1 MEGFIL
7 SKEGI
12 DMSRQNFPAINTKTR
27 VLKSRLLKDQD
38 YINLMQM
45 ENVEE
50 QVNYLKNNTV
60 YGEVLED
67 IDDFN
72 WDIQQIEIHLK
83 RYLIYQMEKII
94 KYFTREY
101 KEFYQTLLLRYEIE
115 DLKQY
120 LRALERKEE
129 VPKVACFFFKH
140 STFDCNKLSKIT
152 NIGEFIDGLKGTI
165 YYDIL
170 APYKEEEDPRTT
182 FYMEMNLDRLYFN
195 RLKAKSEKLN
205 KADRKVFEQILG
217 ENVDLLNIEWIYRGI
232 KFYNLL
238 PEELIN
244 YVLPHGLEFKYKDLK
259 KMCYSDID
267 TLKEIVLNSKYS
279 FLFDTKKDVELFME
293 RRIER
298 YLYFKFK
305 KLFRKGHMNILI
317 TIAFFHLLEF
327 EIRDIISML
336 EAKRYGFTLEDTINY
351 LVKNVEG
358 SD

>member
-1 MEGFIL
+1 
-7 SKEGI
+7 
-12 DMSRQNFPAINTKTR
+12 MSRQNFPAINTKTR
-27 VLKSRLLKDQD
+27 VLKSRLLSDQD

-45 ENVEE
+45 ENVVE

-60 YGEVLED
+60 YGNVLEN
-67 IDDFN
+67 IDEFN
-72 WDIQQIEIHLK
+72 YDIQQIEINLK
-83 RYLIYQMEKII
+83 RYLILQMEKII
-94 KYFTREY
+94 RYFTREY
-101 KEFYQTLLLRYEIE
+101 KEFYETLLLRYEVE
-115 DLKQY
+115 DLKLY
-120 LRALERKEE
+120 IRALERKEE
-129 VPKVACFFFKH
+129 IPNVACFFLKH
-140 STFDCNKLSKIT
+140 STFDCDKLSNVK

-170 APYKEEEDPRTT
+170 APYKDEEDPKTT

-195 RLKAKSEKLN
+195 QLKVKSQKLN
-205 KADRKVFEQILG
+205 RTDKKAFEEILG

-267 TLKEIVLNSKYS
+267 TLKSIVLNSKYS
-279 FLFDTKKDVELFME
+279 FLFDTRKDVELFME

-305 KLFRKGHMNILI
+305 KLFRKGHLNILI
-317 TIAFFHLLEF
+317 TIAYFHLLEF

-336 EAKRYGFTLEDTINY
+336 EAKRYGFTLEETINY
-351 LVKNVEG
+351 LVKKIEG

>member
-1 MEGFIL
+1 LEGFIL

-129 VPKVACFFFKH
+129 VPKVACFF
-140 STFDCNKLSKIT
+140 SS
-152 NIGEFIDGLKGTI
+152 
-165 YYDIL
+165 IL
-170 APYKEEEDPRTT
+170 PLT
-182 FYMEMNLDRLYFN
+182 
-195 RLKAKSEKLN
+195 
-205 KADRKVFEQILG
+205 V
-217 ENVDLLNIEWIYRGI
+217 
-232 KFYNLL
+232 
-238 PEELIN
+238 IN
-244 YVLPHGLEFKYKDLK
+244 Y
-259 KMCYSDID
+259 
-267 TLKEIVLNSKYS
+267 
-279 FLFDTKKDVELFME
+279 
-293 RRIER
+293 
-298 YLYFKFK
+298 
-305 KLFRKGHMNILI
+305 
-317 TIAFFHLLEF
+317 
-327 EIRDIISML
+327 
-336 EAKRYGFTLEDTINY
+336 
-351 LVKNVEG
+351 
-358 SD
+358 